1 MGLMLP
7 FVVGAAA
14 VWYGWLGKR
23 PACFLLWMATFILFG
38 VAAYPY
44 LAARLPFVL

>member
-7 FVVGAAA
+7 FIVGAAA
-14 VWYGWLGKR
+14 VWYGMLGRR
-23 PACFLLWMATFILFG
+23 PACFLLWLAALILFG

-44 LAARLPFVL
+44 VAAPLPFVL